1 MQSCSAR
8 DLRPVNWVICVP
20 WLSVK
25 KVIHDLFPRS
35 RPQET
40 LRVSWVDCRR
50 IQRRST
56 LSTGCSG
63 DLRSC
68 RSSSIVLGMA
78 AKKQEFTEHDMQSLK
93 HFRSLRKLLVS
104 LHGVGASRDKA
115 GNRELFM
122 DQYCVL
128 VLIWLFN
135 PFPRFIGPTSFPIRI
150 APRAFSAMRSWSSVL
165 AESTSQ
171 SPTIR
176 SGW

>member
-1 MQSCSAR
+1 
-8 DLRPVNWVICVP
+8 
-20 WLSVK
+20 
-25 KVIHDLFPRS
+25 
-35 RPQET
+35 
-40 LRVSWVDCRR
+40 
-50 IQRRST
+50 
-56 LSTGCSG
+56 
-63 DLRSC
+63 
-68 RSSSIVLGMA
+68 MA

-176 SGW
+176 SGWSPSRQPDIAAVAATEGRGATARCESRQTVSTCQRS